1 LYCLSQATPDQIA
14 RKSELHPGTEPV
26 PDDHVDVRV
35 ICVPVDHC
43 SPFDR
48 PGNFFL
54 DALDD
59 FLSRPLIKYAL
70 TVLPEV
76 PEPMLRSARSRATQI
91 YEQVNL
97 TAAKEFQRRR
107 ESGAYRASELGLADG
122 TELANEA
129 GKE

>member
-1 LYCLSQATPDQIA
+1 
-14 RKSELHPGTEPV
+14 
-26 PDDHVDVRV
+26 
-35 ICVPVDHC
+35 
-43 SPFDR
+43 
-48 PGNFFL
+48 
-54 DALDD
+54 
-59 FLSRPLIKYAL
+59 
-70 TVLPEV
+70 V

-97 TAAKEFQRRR
+97 TAASEFQRRR